1 MKVKQAMTTEVRVA
15 SPDQTIRDAARL
27 MAELDAGALPVAQN
41 DRLVGMITD
50 RDIAVR
56 AVAQGKSPQTKVNDV
71 MTREIL
77 YCFDDQDL
85 DDIAQNL
92 GENQV
97 RRLPVVNRD
106 KRLVGILSPG
116 DLARKEDSTAVG
128 EAVSR
133 VSEPSDK
140 HSQTAH

>member
-1 MKVKQAMTTEVRVA
+1 MKVNAAMTRNVRLVQPE
-15 SPDQTIRDAARL
+15 STIAEAARL
-27 MAELDAGALPVAQN
+27 MLEIDAGALPVAQN

-106 KRLVGILSPG
+106 KRLVGILSLG

-128 EAVSR
+128 EAISR